1 MLQEFRLEKE
11 AIIKKAAKEAE
22 QAKIDFRAEVAK
34 QEKEKTDQREKMCE
48 KRLGIEKK
56 LEEDTER
63 FKKEKAELETRI
75 ADLEAK
81 TMKESEQLS
90 VATGEQDKLQKE
102 LHEVIKNNKLND

>member
-11 AIIKKAAKEAE
+11 ALIKKAAKDDE
-22 QAKIDFRAEVAK
+22 QAKIDFRAEVTK

-102 LHEVIKNNKLND
+102 LHEVVKNNKLND